1 MPQSG
6 LRSKRSFS
14 ETMLFFGVGLAL
26 VYWLLDAALQF
37 LLSSSSDLYGT
48 IIGFNVSDIAP
59 RLLAL
64 CFFMIFGSHA
74 QYTINKRKEA
84 EDALLASEE
93 RYRTIIENIEDGYYE
108 TDISG
113 RLTFFN
119 EAAHNILQIEPE
131 MLEGMHLRKALR
143 AEADLSLLERLEKV
157 LETGESAEMID
168 CGFDTPDGRHRFLE
182 ASISLIRDSRNGP
195 RGFRGIVRDVTRRKR
210 AEELKREK
218 AAAEA
223 ANRSKSEFLANMSH
237 EIRTPLNA
245 IIGLVELLKD
255 TPLNDEQR
263 EDLGVVTSSAYS
275 LLAIINDILDFSK
288 IEAGKLELEEIRFSL
303 REFLDETLKIMA
315 RDAHRKGI
323 ELACRVDP
331 EAPDLLVGDPNRL
344 RQVLLN
350 LVGNAVKFTE
360 TGEVVVSVSADS
372 SSESTAGLR
381 FSVKDTGIG
390 ISEEKQESVFSPF
403 QQADGS
409 TTRRFGG
416 TGLGLTVSRQ
426 LVGLMGGKIRL
437 KSQPDQGSEFQFT
450 ARLGIQP
457 EEKDR
462 KPLSLAA
469 EVEGT
474 IRALV
479 VEDNEASRS
488 IIQEMLVSWGIE
500 AEAEPGA
507 DEALAR
513 LKQGEDFGLL
523 VVDAEMPDTDG
534 EAFLTT
540 LPQPSAGPVP
550 AVVMLTAMNRK
561 IRRDSPEASGRRAF
575 VKKPVQPNELF
586 DAVKTVLRL
595 TPKSDQTAPE
605 EEEGASA
612 EFGPSLDIL
621 VAEDTA
627 FNQKFISR
635 LLGRWGH
642 RAMIVDD
649 GLQAIEALE
658 SKYFDLVLMDVQM
671 PNLDGFSAT
680 REIREKEQE
689 SGRHTP
695 IIAMTA
701 HAMKGDRER
710 CIEAGMDDYISK
722 PISSEKLLYSFR
734 TLAGKTAGRQK
745 AYSMPPRDEPPAPEA
760 SLDKQAV
767 LKAFD
772 DDPEF
777 FREAV
782 ELFIAE
788 YPAML
793 AEIRAAVA
801 AGKANVLERT
811 AHALKGMVANFR
823 SDATAQAAYSLE
835 KMGREKTLDPAAQ
848 ALETLSARVDELDRQ
863 LRNFLEESRS

>member
-6 LRSKRSFS
+6 LRSKLSLS
-14 ETMLFFGVGLAL
+14 ETMLFFGVGLAI

-37 LLSSSSDLYGT
+37 LLTSSSDLYGT
-48 IIGFNVSDIAP
+48 IVGFDVSDIAP

-84 EDALLASEE
+84 EEALLASEE

-108 TDISG
+108 TDLSG

-119 EAAHNILQIEPE
+119 EAAQKILQIDPQA
-131 MLEGMHLRKALR
+131 LEGMHIRKALR
-143 AEADLSLLERLEKV
+143 AETDLSLVERLEKI
-157 LETGESAEMID
+157 LEVGESAEMID

-182 ASISLIRDSRNGP
+182 ASVSLIKDSKDGP
-195 RGFRGIVRDVTRRKR
+195 RGFRGIIRDVTRRKR

-288 IEAGKLELEEIRFSL
+288 IEAGKLELEDIRFNL
-303 REFLDETLKIMA
+303 QDFLGETLKIMA
-315 RDAHRKGI
+315 REAHRKGI
-323 ELACRVDP
+323 ELACRVAP
-331 EAPDLLVGDPNRL
+331 EVPELLVGDPNRL
-344 RQVLLN
+344 RQILLN
-350 LVGNAVKFTE
+350 LVGNAIKFTE
-360 TGEVVVSVSADS
+360 SGEVVVSVSADPS
-372 SSESTAGLR
+372 AENTAGLR

-390 ISEEKQESVFSPF
+390 ISEEKQEAVFSPF

-416 TGLGLTVSRQ
+416 TGLGLAVSRQ
-426 LVGLMGGKIRL
+426 LVGLMGGQL
-437 KSQPDQGSEFQFT
+437 WVESQPKQGSEFQFT
-450 ARLGIQP
+450 ARLRVQA
-457 EEKDR
+457 EEAER
-462 KPLSLAA
+462 KPFSIAA
-469 EVEGT
+469 QVEGT
-474 IRALV
+474 LRALV
-479 VEDNEASRS
+479 VDDNETYRS
-488 IIQEMLVSWGIE
+488 IIKELLVSWGIE
-500 AEAEPGA
+500 TETEPGA
-507 DEALAR
+507 EGALTR
-513 LKQGEDFGLL
+513 LKQGDVFGLL
-523 VVDAEMPDTDG
+523 VVDSEMPDTDG
-534 EAFLTT
+534 EAFLAA
-540 LPQPSAGPVP
+540 LPEASNGPVP
-550 AVVMLTAMNRK
+550 AIVMLTAMSRK
-561 IRRDSPEASGRRAF
+561 IRRDAAASEKRAF
-575 VKKPVQPNELF
+575 VKKPVRPGELF
-586 DAVKTVLRL
+586 EAARTVLGL
-595 TPKSDQTAPE
+595 KPKTDRVPAE
-605 EEEGASA
+605 EEEGTPSEA
-612 EFGPSLDIL
+612 GPALDIL
-621 VAEDTA
+621 VAEDTT

-642 RAMIVDD
+642 RATIVDD
-649 GLQAIEALE
+649 GLQAIEILK

-680 REIREKEQE
+680 REIRKQEQK
-689 SGRHTP
+689 SGGHIP

-710 CIEAGMDDYISK
+710 CLDAGMDDYISK
-722 PISSEKLLYSFR
+722 PISAEKLLHSMR
-734 TLAGKTAGRQK
+734 ILAGKAAGKEK
-745 AYSMPPRDEPPAPEA
+745 APSLAPKGETSASEA
-760 SLDKQAV
+760 PIDKQAV

-772 DDPEF
+772 DDLDF

-793 AEIRAAVA
+793 VEIRAAVS

-823 SDATAQAAYSLE
+823 SDAATQAAYSLE
-835 KMGREKTLDPAAQ
+835 KMGREKTLDQAAQ
-848 ALETLSARVDELDRQ
+848 AVETLSSRVDNLGRQ
-863 LRNFLEESRS
+863 LRSFLEESQS